1 MWQSRTIVSGL
12 IMLPHGVEL
21 QCSVKLNP
29 FGAFQQVGPSE
40 KKIGIGLGL
49 KLYPVNLKRVLNKNV
64 TWLLLS
70 FMRETKSWE
79 QKQSSSRL
87 VSPYASDVINFN
99 FYVIKIYL
107 LQECESDLKAGEP
120 LMQDAILYGREL
132 TQDDLFDAD
141 EKENITR
148 DMAQLQEHYDELR
161 NFVDDEQEGFVMLF
175 SLPSVRSRWEPW
187 MILISSLY

>member
-1 MWQSRTIVSGL
+1 M
-12 IMLPHGVEL
+12 
-21 QCSVKLNP
+21 
-29 FGAFQQVGPSE
+29 
-40 KKIGIGLGL
+40 
-49 KLYPVNLKRVLNKNV
+49 
-64 TWLLLS
+64 
-70 FMRETKSWE
+70 
-79 QKQSSSRL
+79 
-87 VSPYASDVINFN
+87 
-99 FYVIKIYL
+99 IKIYL
-107 LQECESDLKAGEP
+107 LQECESDLKVGEP

>member
-49 KLYPVNLKRVLNKNV
+49 KLYPVNLKRVLNENV

-87 VSPYASDVINFN
+87 VSPYASDVINFS
-99 FYVIKIYL
+99 FMWLKFIYSRNVNL
-107 LQECESDLKAGEP
+107 IWKRASHLCRTPFCMAESWLR
-120 LMQDAILYGREL
+120 MICL
-132 TQDDLFDAD
+132 TQ
-141 EKENITR
+141 TR
-148 DMAQLQEHYDELR
+148 R
-161 NFVDDEQEGFVMLF
+161 
-175 SLPSVRSRWEPW
+175 RT
-187 MILISSLY
+187 